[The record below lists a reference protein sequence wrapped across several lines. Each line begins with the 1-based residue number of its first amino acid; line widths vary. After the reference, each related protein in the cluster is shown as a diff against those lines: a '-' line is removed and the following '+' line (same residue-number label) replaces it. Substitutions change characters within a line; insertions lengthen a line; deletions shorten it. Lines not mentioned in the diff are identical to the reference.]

1 MQFRDYLK
9 QCRERNALTQEELV
23 HALYSFNIEHFEG
36 LDTTTVS
43 KWERGVTK
51 PSPSRQVAILKYF
64 QSLSGIALPCW
75 DNYTS
80 EEAEEII
87 CKVGVQNLLG
97 NSKELVLKFPQKMML
112 LNDLRVIQARNTE
125 NFDKYIEMNVELDKG
140 FNHRFTGLTAAHF
153 KNWALHPSHTFYIC
167 EYKDQFFGLF
177 FILRLKP
184 ESFEKIIRLEIME
197 RDLTNADFAT
207 YDEPGSHYFLSFF
220 ALNEKAATMLFI
232 RNLAH
237 LIAHQKVIENVG
249 VAYIMEDAA
258 KLLKKMNF
266 SHIET
271 TTIHNGKELKTFAET
286 LPNFLAS
293 EETLKTVLSKQECP
307 ET

>member
-1 MQFRDYLK
+1 MYFNDYLK
-9 QCRERNALTQEELV
+9 SCREHYDLTQETLV
-23 HALYSFNIEHFEG
+23 HELYSFDIDHFEG

-51 PSPSRQVAILKYF
+51 PSSARQVAILKYF
-64 QSLSGIALPCW
+64 QHRSNVALPCW
-75 DNYTS
+75 DSYS
-80 EEAEEII
+80 VEDAEEMI
-87 CKVGVQNLLG
+87 CKMGVYNLLG
-97 NSKELVLKFPQKMML
+97 KSKELILKFPQKMIQVD
-112 LNDLRVIQARNTE
+112 DLKVMQARNSE
-125 NFDKYIEMNVELDKG
+125 NFDKCIELSVELDKG

-153 KNWALHPSHTFYIC
+153 RNWALHPSHAFYTC
-167 EYKDQFFGLF
+167 EYKEQFFGLF

-184 ESFEKIIRLEIME
+184 ESFEKIINLEIME
-197 RDLTNADFAT
+197 RDLTNADFAS

-237 LIAHQKVIENVG
+237 LIAHQKVIEKVG

-266 SHIET
+266 THVQT

-293 EETLKTVLSKQECP
+293 EETLKTILSKQECP
-307 ET
+307 EV